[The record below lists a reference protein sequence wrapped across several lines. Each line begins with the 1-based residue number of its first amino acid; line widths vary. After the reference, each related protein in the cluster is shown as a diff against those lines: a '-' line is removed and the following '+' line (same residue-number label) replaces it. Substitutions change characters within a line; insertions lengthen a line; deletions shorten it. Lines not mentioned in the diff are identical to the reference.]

1 MRVAAP
7 LFAVGVGTTATDI
20 VDKVSW
26 NWNLFGWHVFQVLV
40 YVLIGLAFFG
50 LAYLI
55 IDKVT
60 PFSLRKELLEDQNTA
75 LAVVLASVFIGIAII
90 LSAAIRS

>member
-1 MRVAAP
+1 MRISAP
-7 LFAVGVGTTATDI
+7 LFANDIVTEAATI

-26 NWNLFGWHVFQVLV
+26 NWNLFGWHVFQVVV

-50 LAYLI
+50 VAYLV

-60 PFSLRKELLEDQNTA
+60 PFSLRKELLEDQNTS
-75 LAVVLASVFIGIAII
+75 LGIVLGSVFLGIAII
-90 LSAAIRS
+90 LAAAIRG